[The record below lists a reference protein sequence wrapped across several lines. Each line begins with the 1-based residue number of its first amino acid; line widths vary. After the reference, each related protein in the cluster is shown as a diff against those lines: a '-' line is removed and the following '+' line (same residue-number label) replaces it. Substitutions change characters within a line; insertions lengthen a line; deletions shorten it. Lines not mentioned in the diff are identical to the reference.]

1 MRSIALCLAALLV
14 LPLTLAHAVAPG
26 NAVEGGV
33 GAGTP
38 AVVAPAA
45 ASADYSDPKK
55 TLQTLAAAVKAKDAA
70 AIRHCLWIDESDKP
84 AAEALLSTMD
94 SSLRFQKAV
103 ADKFG
108 PAAAKEVEG
117 MSNQDLLMTS
127 RLKALDDA
135 KLVQE
140 GDTAVLTLEE
150 NSPLISSA
158 PTDIAEGTT
167 RKEVAFRKVD
177 GQWKIDAGKV
187 MNLKNARVTAILPTM
202 AKIGKV
208 LNSTAEEIENG
219 KIATLQQARQMLTQ
233 RTFAVLQEAR
243 QPAATQAAT
252 SEAATQP

>member
-1 MRSIALCLAALLV
+1 MRPITLSLAALLV
-14 LPLTLAHAVAPG
+14 LPLTLARAQEVTPSPG
-26 NAVEGGV
+26 NT
-33 GAGTP
+33 GAAP

-45 ASADYSDPKK
+45 PNADFSDPKK
-55 TLQTLAAAVKAKDAA
+55 TMQTLAAAVKAKDAKL
-70 AIRHCLWIDESDKP
+70 IRQCLWIDESDKP

-117 MSNQDLLMTS
+117 ISNQDLLMTS

-150 NSPLISSA
+150 KIPVSSA
-158 PTDIAEGTT
+158 APTEVAEGTT
-167 RKEVAFRKVD
+167 RREIAFRKVE

-202 AKIGKV
+202 AKIGEV
-208 LNSTAEEIENG
+208 LNTTAAEIESG
-219 KIATLQQARQMLTQ
+219 KVATLQQARQALTQ
-233 RTFAVLQEAR
+233 RTVAVLKAAQQA
-243 QPAATQAAT
+243 PAATTQAAASQPT
-252 SEAATQP
+252 TQP